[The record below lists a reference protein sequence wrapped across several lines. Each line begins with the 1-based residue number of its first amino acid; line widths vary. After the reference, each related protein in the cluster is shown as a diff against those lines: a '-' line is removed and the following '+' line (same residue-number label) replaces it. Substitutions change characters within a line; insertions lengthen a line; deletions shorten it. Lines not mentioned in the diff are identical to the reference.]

1 MLRVPWLNAYVPQT
15 LYHIDESLDTWRQ
28 RGRSGLRLDRQS
40 MHLSPPSI
48 RERLQWLPGEQQWPG
63 VKEGV
68 NASSCLSELQKLR
81 VAEKQQVREWQ
92 WGCNT
97 SQRHAAS

>member
-40 MHLSPPSI
+40 MHLSPPSQ
-48 RERLQWLPGEQQWPG
+48 RKASVATRGAAVAWGEG
-63 VKEGV
+63 GV

>member
-1 MLRVPWLNAYVPQT
+1 MSPWILGGREGDQGLGLTDKACT
-15 LYHIDESLDTWRQ
+15 SLHQ
-28 RGRSGLRLDRQS
+28 A
-40 MHLSPPSI
+40 